1 MNTLFLICAGVGGT
15 LIICQFVMALLGIG
29 GDHHGFGG
37 DHGGHDTGHGGGHD
51 THAENWFL
59 GLLTFKTVS
68 TAVTFF
74 GLGGLTAQ
82 YYDLPPASVGLAA
95 VFSGLSAFYLVAMLM
110 KGMTKLKSDGTV
122 NIDAAVGQHGTV
134 YLRVPAFKEGAGK
147 VTLNLQN
154 RTVELEAITFGPELP
169 TGAPIT
175 VREVLEG
182 GIVEVVARTDSE

>member
-1 MNTLFLICAGVGGT
+1 MNTLFLVCAGAGGT
-15 LIICQFVMALLGIG
+15 LIVCQFLLSLLGVG

-37 DHGGHDTGHGGGHD
+37 DHGGHDSGHGGNHE

-82 YYDLPPASVGLAA
+82 YYDLPPASVLIAA
-95 VFSGLSAFYLVAMLM
+95 VLAGLSAFYLVAMMM
-110 KGMTKLKSDGTV
+110 KGMAKLRADGTV
-122 NIDAAVGQHGTV
+122 NIDAAVGRHGTV
-134 YLRVPAFKEGAGK
+134 YLRIPGFKAGPGK

-154 RTVELEAITFGPELP
+154 RTVELEAVTFGPELP
-169 TGAPIT
+169 TGTPIT

-182 GIVEVVARTDSE
+182 GIVEVIAKVNDQ